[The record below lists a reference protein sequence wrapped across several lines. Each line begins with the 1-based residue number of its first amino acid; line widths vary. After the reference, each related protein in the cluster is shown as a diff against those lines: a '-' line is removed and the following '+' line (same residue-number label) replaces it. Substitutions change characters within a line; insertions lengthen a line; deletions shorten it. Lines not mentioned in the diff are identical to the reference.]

1 MIFLRYGYVQ
11 SRRRRRDRET
21 CYTTKVVYYLKKLMS
36 KELLCKFPDKSS
48 AFDFD
53 YTQSSIWS
61 PLVPRAYSAMD
72 LDSDFEDLDFVTPT
86 NRKISFGGGAMVL
99 SNKTKFMKVTYNI
112 KKMLNIYLNLNVL
125 KMKHMHKNKTKA
137 SEFSPTPLKPTFTCF
152 PHTTKAWTKALKAAS
167 KHFKKKKKKDP
178 TAHVKLSNNLRDA
191 NISR

>member
-1 MIFLRYGYVQ
+1 MSMSKVEEEEEET
-11 SRRRRRDRET
+11 DRLVMG
-21 CYTTKVVYYLKKLMS
+21 TTKVVYYLEPLMS

-72 LDSDFEDLDFVTPT
+72 LDSDFEDLDFMTPT

-99 SNKTKFMKVTYNI
+99 SKKTKLKKVTYNI
-112 KKMLNIYLNLNVL
+112 KKKLNINLNLNVL

-152 PHTTKAWTKALKAAS
+152 PHTTKAWTKTLKAAS

-178 TAHVKLSNNLRDA
+178 TAHVKLSNNLRDRS
-191 NISR
+191 ISR

>member
-1 MIFLRYGYVQ
+1 MAMSKVEKEEE
-11 SRRRRRDRET
+11 ET
-21 CYTTKVVYYLKKLMS
+21 ERLVMGTTKVVYYLEPLMS
-36 KELLCKFPDKSS
+36 KELLCKFPDKSL

-72 LDSDFEDLDFVTPT
+72 LDSDFEDLDFMTPT
-86 NRKISFGGGAMVL
+86 NRKISFGGGGAMVL
-99 SNKTKFMKVTYNI
+99 SNKTNLKKVTYNI
-112 KKMLNIYLNLNVL
+112 KKKLNINLNLNVL

-152 PHTTKAWTKALKAAS
+152 PHTTRAWTKALKAAS

-178 TAHVKLSNNLRDA
+178 TAHFNNLRDG

>member
-1 MIFLRYGYVQ
+1 MAMSKVEEE
-11 SRRRRRDRET
+11 ET
-21 CYTTKVVYYLKKLMS
+21 ERLVMGTTKVVYYLEPLMS
-36 KELLCKFPDKSS
+36 KELLCKSPDKSS
-48 AFDFD
+48 ASDFD
-53 YTQSSIWS
+53 YAQSSIWS
-61 PLVPRAYSAMD
+61 PLVPRAYSTMD
-72 LDSDFEDLDFVTPT
+72 LDSDFEDLDFMTPT
-86 NRKISFGGGAMVL
+86 NRKISSGGGAMVL
-99 SNKTKFMKVTYNI
+99 SNETKLRKVTYNI
-112 KKMLNIYLNLNVL
+112 KKKLNINLNLNVL

>member
-1 MIFLRYGYVQ
+1 MSKVEEEE
-11 SRRRRRDRET
+11 DEEEET
-21 CYTTKVVYYLKKLMS
+21 ERLVIMGTTEVVYYLQPLMS
-36 KELLCKFPDKSS
+36 KELLCKFPDKLS

-72 LDSDFEDLDFVTPT
+72 LDSDFDDLDFMTTPT
-86 NRKISFGGGAMVL
+86 KRKLSFGGGAMVL
-99 SNKTKFMKVTYNI
+99 SNKTKLKKVTSNI
-112 KKMLNIYLNLNVL
+112 KKKLNINLNLNVL
-125 KMKHMHKNKTKA
+125 KMKHMHKNKTKP
-137 SEFSPTPLKPTFTCF
+137 SEFYPTPLKPTFTCF

-178 TAHVKLSNNLRDA
+178 TAHVKLSNNLRDG

>member
-1 MIFLRYGYVQ
+1 MEGKI
-11 SRRRRRDRET
+11 E
-21 CYTTKVVYYLKKLMS
+21 K
-36 KELLCKFPDKSS
+36 KSS

-72 LDSDFEDLDFVTPT
+72 LDSDFEDLDFMTPT
-86 NRKISFGGGAMVL
+86 NRKISSGGGAMVL
-99 SNKTKFMKVTYNI
+99 SNKTKLKKVTYNI
-112 KKMLNIYLNLNVL
+112 KKKLNINLNLNVL

-178 TAHVKLSNNLRDA
+178 TAHVKLSNNLRDG
-191 NISR
+191 NTSR